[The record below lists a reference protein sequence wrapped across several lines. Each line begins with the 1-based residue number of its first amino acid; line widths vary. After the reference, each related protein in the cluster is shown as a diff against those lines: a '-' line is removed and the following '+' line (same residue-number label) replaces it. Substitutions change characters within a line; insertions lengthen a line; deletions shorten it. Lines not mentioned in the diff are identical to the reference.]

1 MSTDKKN
8 PDQTES
14 IILEMM
20 DIMMRISAVNPRMLT
35 KKNDDYGEGE
45 IHTGLEMHTLRYI
58 VTNPGCTVTEIA
70 EAWSRTVGAISQVV
84 KKLRNDGMVTQ
95 RTDPANE
102 RRNLLQATEQG
113 LELDHAQRLRELER
127 SKGLVRSLKYNYT
140 DEQLLDTITILQ
152 QFLLNAVPKYS
163 KVKQRSKNDDLR

>member
-1 MSTDKKN
+1 MTEEKKS
-8 PDQTES
+8 PDQTEA

-20 DIMMRISAVNPRMLT
+20 DIVMRISAINPRMLT
-35 KKNDDYGEGE
+35 RKNDDYGEGE

-95 RTDPANE
+95 QPDPANE
-102 RRNLLQATEQG
+102 RRNLLQPTERG
-113 LELDHAQRLRELER
+113 LALDRAQRLRELER
-127 SKGLVRSLKYNYT
+127 SKGLVRSLKGNYT
-140 DEQLLDTITILQ
+140 NEQLSDTIAILR
-152 QFLLNAVPKYS
+152 QFLLNASSKYS
-163 KVKQRSKNDDLR
+163 KVKQRREKNDLG